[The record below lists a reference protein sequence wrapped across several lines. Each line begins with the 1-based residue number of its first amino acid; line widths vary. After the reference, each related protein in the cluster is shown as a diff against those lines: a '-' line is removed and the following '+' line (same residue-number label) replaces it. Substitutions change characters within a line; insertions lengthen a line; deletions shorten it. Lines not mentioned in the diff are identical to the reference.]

1 MHHVK
6 CIWDIL
12 RLMEDKCLLVFV
24 VLLNLQTAHALSRNT
39 FTFKRTTIV
48 SKQLDEFNGVPMK
61 PLTSYFWNLV

>member
-12 RLMEDKCLLVFV
+12 RLMEDKCLLVFG

-39 FTFKRTTIV
+39 FVF
-48 SKQLDEFNGVPMK
+48 
-61 PLTSYFWNLV
+61 

>member
-1 MHHVK
+1 MCIALESLLILIIYGIAENNSFNLMHHVK

-39 FTFKRTTIV
+39 FVF
-48 SKQLDEFNGVPMK
+48 
-61 PLTSYFWNLV
+61 